1 MRKNKLTSVLLSF
14 AVAFG
19 LWLYVVTVVSPES
32 ANTVHN
38 IPVVQDG
45 EAVLQERNLMIT
57 AQSATRVALDLS
69 GNRADLNKVDSN
81 NITVKIDLSKITE
94 PGEKIPLPYTY
105 SFPGNVASNAIV
117 VESKHPEYIYVTVE
131 ERRTKEVPVEVK
143 WVGASPDGFMTDRE
157 NRILDYPYITVVGP
171 ASVADLIEKAVI
183 EVDLNEQRESISRSY
198 RYTLCDKDDEP
209 VDAQL
214 IATNVEEVHLDVKIQ
229 RIKEVSVQVEI
240 VYGGGANEGNTTVD
254 IDPLTIRLS
263 GSEAVLE
270 ELGDSITLGKIDLS
284 VVDKSQ
290 TVTFPIN
297 LPEGVTNLSNIT
309 EASVAIQFS
318 GLATKEFVVDNIT
331 AIHVPEGM
339 TADIITEKM
348 TVTMRGPS
356 ADLAKLTEKDIFVE
370 VDFTGAEVD
379 TSTMKATVRCGEGF
393 TMIGAVGNPTVLAEI
408 KQA

>member
-1 MRKNKLTSVLLSF
+1 MRKNKLTSVLLSV

-32 ANTVHN
+32 TNTVHN

-57 AQSATRVALDLS
+57 AQSSTRVALDLS
-69 GNRADLNKVDSN
+69 GNRTDLNKVDSN

-94 PGEKIPLPYTY
+94 PGEKIPLPYTH

-157 NRILDYPYITVVGP
+157 NRILDYPYVTVVGP

-183 EVDLNEQRESISRSY
+183 EVDLNEQRESISQSY
-198 RYTLCDKDDEP
+198 RYTLCDKNDKP
-209 VDAQL
+209 VNAQL

-229 RIKEVSVQVEI
+229 LIREVSLQVEI
-240 VYGGGANEGNTTVD
+240 LYGGGATKDNTTVN
-254 IDPLTIRLS
+254 IDPQTIRLS

-270 ELGDSITLGKIDLS
+270 ELGDTITLGKIDLS
-284 VVDKSQ
+284 TIDKSQ
-290 TVTFPIN
+290 SLSFPIT

-309 EASVAIQFS
+309 EAAVAVQFS
-318 GLATKEFVVDNIT
+318 GLATKEFTVDNIT
-331 AIHVPEGM
+331 AINVPEGM
-339 TADIITEKM
+339 TADIITEKLS
-348 TVTMRGPS
+348 VIMRGPS
-356 ADLAKLTEKDIFVE
+356 ADLAKLTEKDIFIE
-370 VDFTGAEVD
+370 VDFTDAEVD
-379 TSTMKATVRCGEGF
+379 TSTIKATIHCSEDF
-393 TMIGAVGNPTVLAEI
+393 SMIGAVGNYSVLAEI
-408 KQA
+408 KEA

>member
-1 MRKNKLTSVLLSF
+1 MKKSKIPMILLSAGI
-14 AVAFG
+14 AVL